1 MREAGA
7 DVCRLVFQAV
17 LGRNRL
23 RVRYWSLNSGRASW
37 REIAPHAFA
46 HDGYRWHVRA
56 WCYNNSDYRDFVL
69 SRVEACDSMM
79 EIDESEALPIDAE
92 WERWECVELRPDS
105 RLSEIRQAAIRRDY
119 GMSKRGVLKV
129 TVRSAMKPY
138 LLSHLFIPQSTVAG
152 TGNADNTSGLP
163 RHLEIVEP
171 QAD

>member
-37 REIAPHAFA
+37 REIVPHAFG

-56 WCYNNSDYRDFVL
+56 WCCINSDYRDFVL
-69 SRVEACDSMM
+69 SRVEACDSLMP
-79 EIDESEALPIDAE
+79 IDEGDALPIDVA
-92 WERWECVELRPDS
+92 WESWECVELRPDS

-119 GMSKRGVLKV
+119 GMSNRRVLKI
-129 TVRSAMKPY
+129 TIRTAMKPY
-138 LLSHLFIPQSTVAG
+138 LLGHLFLPGG
-152 TGNADNTSGLP
+152 TGAGAGNMDNSSGLP
-163 RHLEIVEP
+163 RHLELVESK
-171 QAD
+171 DV